1 MSPEALS
8 MRVVGALNKK
18 IDQKFLSYR
27 LGLLTESKLLKA
39 LNVSNREDLFA
50 RLRLIKHPCRVNGL
64 PQETTSEIYLN
75 EKNRVVSQAKKVM
88 SGNVSLLGCDYD
100 FGQNINWHLDYKSN
114 ISWPYSFFSEINT
127 LDLDRAN
134 DVKVP
139 WELSRLQWIIPV
151 VQAWILT

>member
-50 RLRLIKHPCRVNGL
+50 RL
-64 PQETTSEIYLN
+64 
-75 EKNRVVSQAKKVM
+75 
-88 SGNVSLLGCDYD
+88 
-100 FGQNINWHLDYKSN
+100 
-114 ISWPYSFFSEINT
+114 
-127 LDLDRAN
+127 
-134 DVKVP
+134 
-139 WELSRLQWIIPV
+139 
-151 VQAWILT
+151 